1 MIFSYIAAFLGMALL
16 IGISVIAILS
26 VSRTVT
32 KNIRSK
38 TLKLISTYDE
48 ILDDYSDKLETIRE
62 EIKKAPKPSAVT
74 QQQTVRF
81 QPGTRMSTRNFAP
94 SVLSTVEKV
103 ANAKYVGES
112 SFEIYKT
119 LKDGFRI
126 NIEDV
131 VSKIPN
137 FDAPMGKATEL
148 LKELDSNT
156 VLSIITLPERLQ
168 YALLKDSM
176 QEDHL
181 VFLDEFCDDEQA
193 VNCMEFC
200 NYLQTKAA
208 KETQRPV
215 VYISPGFDIAN
226 LPKDVEI
233 KVDENL
239 CEGFKIFVNN
249 QIYDYSV
256 RNKVVG

>member
-1 MIFSYIAAFLGMALL
+1 MIYSYIAAIIGMALL
-16 IGISVIAILS
+16 IGISSIAILS
-26 VSRTVT
+26 ISKTVT
-32 KNIRSK
+32 RNIRSK
-38 TLKLISTYDE
+38 TLNLISTYDE
-48 ILDDYSDKLETIRE
+48 ILDEYSSELDKMKV
-62 EIKKAPKPSAVT
+62 EIKNIKKTTSAT
-74 QQQTVRF
+74 QQVVTF
-81 QPGTRMSTRNFAP
+81 QPNTRMRPTRNFSP

-126 NIEDV
+126 NIDDV

-137 FDAPMGKATEL
+137 FDAPIGKATGL
-148 LKELDSNT
+148 LQELDSQT
-156 VLSIITLPERLQ
+156 VLSLITLPTNLQ
-168 YALLKDSM
+168 YELLKDSM
-176 QEDHL
+176 TEEHL
-181 VFLDEFCDDEQA
+181 QFLNEFCEDEEE
-193 VNCMEFC
+193 VDTIEFC

-208 KETQRPV
+208 KETQKPV
-215 VYISPGFDIAN
+215 IYISPGFDVSS
-226 LPKDVEI
+226 LPSDVEI